1 MMKGTPGGGTRGRVW
16 ARCMSLA
23 RSGLPVAVW
32 APETTQ
38 SLEPAKQ
45 PSQMGLRR
53 VCWRARRAW
62 GGAVVAGFLRGLS
75 CPDGGSAVALARDAH
90 ISESRYGVPGFE
102 GAPGIVGGDD

>member
-1 MMKGTPGGGTRGRVW
+1 MPGTVW

-45 PSQMGLRR
+45 PSQRGVRR
-53 VCWRARRAW
+53 VCWRARRSW
-62 GGAVVAGFLRGLS
+62 GEAAVVGVLPWLGCL
-75 CPDGGSAVALARDAH
+75 DGGSAVALPRDAH
-90 ISESRYGVPGFE
+90 ISESRYGAPGFE
-102 GAPGIVGGDD
+102 EGLGVVGVEDGM